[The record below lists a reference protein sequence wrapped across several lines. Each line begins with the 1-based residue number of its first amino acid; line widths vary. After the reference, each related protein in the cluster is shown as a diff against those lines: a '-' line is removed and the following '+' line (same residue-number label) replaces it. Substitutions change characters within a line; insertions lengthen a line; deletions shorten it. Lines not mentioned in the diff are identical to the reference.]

1 MKMKKKNHDS
11 DSKGKQANPP
21 AESPHRELVT
31 LWSSSKE
38 TVRVP
43 APPGRSRT
51 ANLSA
56 EGEGKR
62 LHAGLQE
69 LDLELSIGNRI
80 QLSDELIHPRF
91 RHGAVALVV
100 STSMPCPSP
109 GGWPCRRSQ
118 RRTPRRGTK
127 PVANSI
133 ANGLGPERATF
144 SRSCSSSGLKM
155 RKPRRPREIVTY
167 HYCALVA
174 AL

>member
-1 MKMKKKNHDS
+1 MKKENHDS
-11 DSKGKQANPP
+11 DSKGKQANPL

-69 LDLELSIGNRI
+69 LDLELSIR
-80 QLSDELIHPRF
+80 
-91 RHGAVALVV
+91 
-100 STSMPCPSP
+100 
-109 GGWPCRRSQ
+109 
-118 RRTPRRGTK
+118 
-127 PVANSI
+127 
-133 ANGLGPERATF
+133 
-144 SRSCSSSGLKM
+144 
-155 RKPRRPREIVTY
+155 
-167 HYCALVA
+167 
-174 AL
+174 

>member
-80 QLSDELIHPRF
+80 QLSDELIQPRF
-91 RHGAVALVV
+91 RHGAVALIVNV
-100 STSMPCPSP
+100 DAVPIA
-109 GGWPCRRSQ
+109 RR
-118 RRTPRRGTK
+118 
-127 PVANSI
+127 VAVQTI
-133 ANGLGPERATF
+133 PEADATA
-144 SRSCSSSGLKM
+144 RDKTG
-155 RKPRRPREIVTY
+155 R
-167 HYCALVA
+167 
-174 AL
+174 

>member
-1 MKMKKKNHDS
+1 MKMKKENHDS

-62 LHAGLQE
+62 LRAGLQE

-80 QLSDELIHPRF
+80 QLSDELIQPRF
-91 RHGAVALVV
+91 RHGAAALVV
-100 STSMPCPSP
+100 NVDAVPIA
-109 GGWPCRRSQ
+109 RR
-118 RRTPRRGTK
+118 
-127 PVANSI
+127 VAVQTI
-133 ANGLGPERATF
+133 PKADATA
-144 SRSCSSSGLKM
+144 RDKTG
-155 RKPRRPREIVTY
+155 R
-167 HYCALVA
+167 
-174 AL
+174 